1 MSEGD
6 SVASIAVRL
15 LPHKLS
21 FSSHVS
27 TESRYG
33 MCALLLLLVLA
44 LPLLLGVA
52 GAAASAAMTRPSVV
66 RLLLMLAPCAVCA
79 HDSVCCVQFLRC
91 IQ

>member
-33 MCALLLLLVLA
+33 MCALLLLVL
-44 LPLLLGVA
+44 LLLLLGVA

-66 RLLLMLAPCAVCA
+66 RLLLMLAPCAVCT
-79 HDSVCCVQFLRC
+79 
-91 IQ
+91 